1 MRAGVKDSARM
12 RAESQTAKQPE
23 CARNRKQDSTENVGR
38 ISIKDPAGMWSESQT
53 GKHLIGEI
61 PPNVRVELGRF
72 PRNESGS
79 GNVMMND

>member
-1 MRAGVKDSARM
+1 M

-38 ISIKDPAGMWSESQT
+38 ISIKDPAGMW
-53 GKHLIGEI
+53 
-61 PPNVRVELGRF
+61 ELNWGDS